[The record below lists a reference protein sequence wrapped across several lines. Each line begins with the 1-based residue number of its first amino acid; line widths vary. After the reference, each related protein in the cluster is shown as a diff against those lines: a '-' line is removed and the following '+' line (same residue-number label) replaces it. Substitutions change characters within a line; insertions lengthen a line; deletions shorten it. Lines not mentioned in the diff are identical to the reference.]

1 MNRKPHFPETTAVLA
16 APGARWPQPPAP
28 VNLPDPD
35 AALDRV
41 GRIAFYHGLATS
53 AARVSVMAAIAA
65 GVELHRAKA
74 EAEHGMFLSW
84 VERHCEFTDRT
95 ARNYMT
101 LAERILGDRLPAL
114 VEANGRA
121 PAAALIE
128 EHASAT
134 DARTLTELYAEMG
147 IVRKGAGLG
156 GRRAG
161 AGRPKAAENLTP
173 DEIEARARQDAT
185 AAANDV
191 ANLLELICRQEM
203 WRGLGRQD
211 ARIFCKLVRDKVAI
225 IAAGIENL

>member
-1 MNRKPHFPETTAVLA
+1 MNRKPHSPETTAVLA

-35 AALDRV
+35 AALDRA

-84 VERHCEFTDRT
+84 VSKNCEFAERT
-95 ARNYMT
+95 ARNYMS
-101 LAERILGDRLPAL
+101 LAEGVLGDRLPVL
-114 VEANGRA
+114 VAASGRA
-121 PAAALIE
+121 MAPALIE
-128 EHASAT
+128 KHAAET
-134 DARTLTELYAEMG
+134 EARSLTELYADMG
-147 IVRKGAGLG
+147 IVRRTAGLG

-161 AGRPKAAENLTP
+161 AGRPKARENLTP

-185 AAANDV
+185 QAANDV

-225 IAAGIENL
+225 IAAGIEDL

>member
-1 MNRKPHFPETTAVLA
+1 MNRKPHYPETTAVLA

-84 VERHCEFTDRT
+84 VSKNCEFAERT
-95 ARNYMT
+95 ARNYMS
-101 LAERILGDRLPAL
+101 LAEGVLGDRLPAL
-114 VEANGRA
+114 VEANSRA
-121 PAAALIE
+121 PAVALIE
-128 EHASAT
+128 ARASAT
-134 DARTLTELYAEMG
+134 EARTLTELYAEMG

-161 AGRPKAAENLTP
+161 AGRPKARENLTP

-185 AAANDV
+185 TAANDV

-211 ARIFCKLVRDKVAI
+211 ARIFCQLVRDKVAI
-225 IAAGIENL
+225 IAAGIEDL